1 MTDMTENM
9 KPQLRMNLK
18 TPMSPGLSHNYTT
31 DKPSS
36 SVTSIS
42 SSRIYPKSAFA
53 FHSFFATNKH
63 KCTFDVRLG
72 ATKLKN
78 GTERIN
84 TPTQVP
90 VKFNCAS
97 ALTSWPHSRE
107 GSLQPFFPSSSAGM
121 SPEPSLPLA
130 ASSSRQSPPH
140 KLLKSLVISS
150 DLNALLNNEEDHERY
165 TNPPPSPLFN
175 ETISLPKSLRDTTE
189 TGLLSPHSLS
199 SLSTTRFSPSSPS
212 YPSSPHI
219 GTSGSHSS
227 CSSASSNSYASPF
240 ASPIRRKIDICGHTP
255 DTSVASLESI
265 VEGEPMLKSLPP
277 PPRPRTR
284 RATTGDDASSKVSKA
299 GLMPLHGSRLHDMT
313 VQAGLKPRPVVKPVV
328 NSSAAVRVSRVVVGQ
343 DASATETKIW
353 EKFGNSTGPTSSKSS
368 TFLESV
374 TSPSDSSIIS
384 VSQVPESSGSPCE
397 NSRSLLTIT
406 SSSTLIQ
413 HRTSR
418 ASNNPAVSSSAATS
432 RSSSDTTSTIT
443 PEKLEKMEVHSARVR
458 LPSLPAV
465 VPSSKR
471 PRHSIRHFGAARNLG
486 HRSAP
491 LPNIY
496 ASTGDLLDQKVSRR
510 VKVLSAE
517 DVLGELFRKE
527 DALHSLRILAKTG
540 TGVTYQEEAP
550 PQLVSPSLSRYSRT
564 SGQSRSTSGLE
575 ELVGTSFLRMVED
588 EEEEEDDLDVD
599 TTLTYRRDTYSSDV
613 RPAGTLPTAPTPTPY
628 PAPSSEVSVMYL
640 DEEQVPDSGKVHPFS
655 GYHPSAEL
663 IAPTRSSV
671 FSAKKSV
678 SSRSSNATTALSYA
692 RTGRK
697 AYSESSEMGSTS
709 ASASTE
715 CHGGN
720 ATAANVVVQGVND
733 DEVSRRNRNRR
744 QRPARI
750 YILPTEDKNGTH
762 LQHPTSSNS
771 DALPQLPKLNPP
783 SPLSASFER
792 SLGLPPSSASSATGL
807 AVPVTNQGLS
817 FSGDLS
823 LRRQRSS
830 LISIRTESEESA
842 FSRRPSSISTLAFG
856 NLKSPIENEV
866 HEISSGK
873 DSSSSA

>member
-1 MTDMTENM
+1 MTENM

-18 TPMSPGLSHNYTT
+18 TPMNPGSSHDYTT

-36 SVTSIS
+36 FVTSIL

-53 FHSFFATNKH
+53 SHSFFATHKH
-63 KCTFDVRLG
+63 KCSFDVRLG
-72 ATKLKN
+72 ATKN

-90 VKFNCAS
+90 VTFNCAS
-97 ALTSWPHSRE
+97 ALPSWAHSRE

-121 SPEPSLPLA
+121 SPKPSLPLA
-130 ASSSRQSPPH
+130 VSSSQQSPPP

-150 DLNALLNNEEDHERY
+150 DLNALLNNSEEDHERY
-165 TNPPPSPLFN
+165 TNPPPSPPFN
-175 ETISLPKSLRDTTE
+175 ETNGLPKSLQVTTE
-189 TGLLSPHSLS
+189 TGLLSPRSLGSLS
-199 SLSTTRFSPSSPS
+199 STRFSPSSPS

-219 GTSGSHSS
+219 GTSGSPSS

-240 ASPIRRKIDICGHTP
+240 ASPIRRRIDICGHTP

-284 RATTGDDASSKVSKA
+284 RATTGEDDSSKVSKA
-299 GLMPLHGSRLHDMT
+299 GLMPFHGSRLGDMT

-328 NSSAAVRVSRVVVGQ
+328 NSSGAMRVSRVVAGQ
-343 DASATETKIW
+343 EASATETKIL
-353 EKFGNSTGPTSSKSS
+353 EKFGGSTGPTSSKSL

-374 TSPSDSSIIS
+374 TGPSASSIIS
-384 VSQVPESSGSPCE
+384 VSQVPKSSGSPCD
-397 NSRSLLTIT
+397 NSRSLLPIT
-406 SSSTLIQ
+406 SSPTLIQ

-418 ASNNPAVSSSAATS
+418 ASNPAVSNS
-432 RSSSDTTSTIT
+432 RSSSDTASTIT
-443 PEKLEKMEVHSARVR
+443 PERLEMEVHSAHQGVR

-471 PRHSIRHFGAARNLG
+471 LRHSIRHFGAARNLS

-496 ASTGDLLDQKVSRR
+496 ASAGDILDRKISRR
-510 VKVLSAE
+510 AKVLSAE

-575 ELVGTSFLRMVED
+575 ELVGSSFLRMVED
-588 EEEEEDDLDVD
+588 EEEEEDLDVD
-599 TTLTYRRDTYSSDV
+599 TTLTYRHDTYSSDV
-613 RPAGTLPTAPTPTPY
+613 RPAGPLPTAPTPTPY
-628 PAPSSEVSVMYL
+628 AAPSSEVSVMYL
-640 DEEQVPDSGKVHPFS
+640 DEEQVHDSRKVHPFS
-655 GYHPSAEL
+655 GYYPSAEL
-663 IAPTRSSV
+663 IAPTRSSA

-678 SSRSSNATTALSYA
+678 SSRSSKSTTALSYA
-692 RTGRK
+692 RTGGK
-697 AYSESSEMGSTS
+697 AHSKSPEMGSTS

-720 ATAANVVVQGVND
+720 ATAASVAVQGVNN
-733 DEVSRRNRNRR
+733 DEVSRRNRYRR

-750 YILPTEDKNGTH
+750 YILPTEDKNGTR

-792 SLGLPPSSASSATGL
+792 SLGLSPSSASSATGL
-807 AVPVTNQGLS
+807 AVPEITATNQALS
-817 FSGDLS
+817 FSEDFS
-823 LRRQRSS
+823 LRQQRSS
-830 LISIRTESEESA
+830 LVSIRTESEESS